1 MKRIV
6 CFIIVL
12 AMVIQL
18 PAKIIAHSN
27 PTSGWVQVNIDVS
40 IPPLLKVI
48 PNTLQFID
56 ENQNGA
62 IDANENCKIRFKIK
76 NDGKGKAY
84 DCTTIFNAIGTKNGL
99 IINDVQLPIISAGE
113 ERWVEIP
120 IKANEYTQNG
130 TIQFSVVVN
139 EPKGFGTDPIKGTIH
154 THKLKTPYV
163 QVASYKVVG
172 NKGGKLNRKEPFKL
186 QILVQNT
193 DQGIA
198 KDVSVRLR
206 LPTNVH
212 WQDGIPESF
221 NIGTLNPNDKKI
233 LEYELIANPLATDKI
248 DIGIDLNES
257 TSKYAQDA
265 TIPLQFGQYVG
276 SSIAMNVKHK
286 EDKDVVIQKAS
297 LISDV
302 DENIP
307 ITNTRNE
314 NTFVLIIAN
323 ENYEQV
329 ASVPFAYND
338 GKIFREYCLK
348 TLGINSKHIRYAPDA
363 TLNNIK
369 SEINWLKNITETWKE
384 SQKEPQVIIYYAGHG
399 IPNES
404 NKSAYLLPVDGSGT
418 DVSTGYKLDELYATL
433 GNMPASQITVFMDA
447 CFSGSKREEGM
458 LASARGVALKART
471 GVPKGNMVVFSAAQ
485 GDETA
490 YPNNEQQHGLFTYYL
505 LKKLQ
510 ETKGNITLK
519 ALGDYVIQEVKQQS
533 LILNSKKQTPCV
545 TPSATLDDEWQYWKL
560 K

>member
-1 MKRIV
+1 MNRIV
-6 CFIIVL
+6 YAFLVSVMATGLFAQSNISQPIDIR
-12 AMVIQL
+12 IQK
-18 PAKIIAHSN
+18 KII
-27 PTSGWVQVNIDVS
+27 
-40 IPPLLKVI
+40 PPNLRVASKPL
-48 PNTLQFID
+48 FED
-56 ENQNGA
+56 QNGNRV
-62 IDANENCKIRFKIK
+62 IDANENCKIRFQIK
-76 NDGKGKAY
+76 NDGNGDAY
-84 DCTTIFNAIGTKNGL
+84 NCTARFTATGTKNGL
-99 IINDVQLPIISAGE
+99 TFNDVKLPTIPAGE
-113 ERWVEIP
+113 VKWVEIP
-120 IKANEYTQNG
+120 IQANEYTQNG
-130 TIQFSVVVN
+130 NIQFSVVVD
-139 EPKGFGTDPIKGTIH
+139 EPNGYGTDPIKGTIP
-154 THKLKTPYV
+154 TNKLKTPDI
-163 QVASYKVVG
+163 QVASYQVVG
-172 NKGGKLNRKEPFKL
+172 NKGAQLKKRENFKL
-186 QILVQNT
+186 QVIVQNL

-198 KDVSVRLR
+198 DNVSINLQLPNNVNWVGGEESNINVGRLK
-206 LPTNVH
+206 
-212 WQDGIPESF
+212 
-221 NIGTLNPNDKKI
+221 PNEKKI
-233 LEYELIANPLATDKI
+233 LEYELMANKNAADKI
-248 DIGIDLNES
+248 DIQILLSES
-257 TSKYAQDA
+257 KGKYAKNA

-276 SSIAMNVKHK
+276 SSIAMNVVRNDEEIEIK
-286 EDKDVVIQKAS
+286 KAS

-338 GKIFREYCLK
+338 GKIFREYCQK
-348 TLGINSKHIRYAPDA
+348 TLGINSKHIHYAPDA

-369 SEINWLKNITETWKE
+369 SEINWLKDITGAWE
-384 SQKEPQVIIYYAGHG
+384 EPQVIVYYAGHG

-519 ALGDYVIQEVKQQS
+519 ALGDYVIQNVKQQS
-533 LILNSKKQTPCV
+533 LILNNKKQTPCV
-545 TPSATLDDEWQYWKL
+545 TPSATLGDEWQYWKL